1 MDYEDAYNQ
10 LDYLI
15 NDSIKLNM
23 VSDVPIGALLSGG
36 LDSSLICSIMQN
48 YLSNPINT
56 FTIKFDKVDLKRQGN
71 VDDASY
77 AKSLADKFG
86 FNHKEIVIK
95 PDIVNLIEK
104 LIWHLDE
111 PIADPSAIST
121 C

>member
-48 YLSNPINT
+48 YPI
-56 FTIKFDKVDLKRQGN
+56 K
-71 VDDASY
+71 SY
-77 AKSLADKFG
+77 QHFYNK
-86 FNHKEIVIK
+86 I
-95 PDIVNLIEK
+95 
-104 LIWHLDE
+104 
-111 PIADPSAIST
+111 
-121 C
+121 

>member
-1 MDYEDAYNQ
+1 MDYKNAYEK

-36 LDSSLICSIMQN
+36 LDSSLICAIMQSI
-48 YLSNPINT
+48 SNSINT
-56 FTIKFDKVDLKRQGN
+56 FTIKFEKADLKRQGN

-77 AKSLADKFG
+77 AKLLADKFG

-104 LIWHLDE
+104 SLGI
-111 PIADPSAIST
+111 
-121 C
+121 